1 MSKILTKE
9 GFDKLNN
16 KLQKYLKKRAI
27 IAKKIEEA
35 KALGDLSEN
44 ADYTKSKEEQ
54 AFNEGRIREAE
65 NILSNAEV
73 VRRANNNKIIGM
85 NSIIHI
91 KDKQG
96 KEYKY
101 HIVGSGESDPRMG
114 KISYESP
121 LGRCFLGKK
130 ANETVETETPGGK
143 KIYKIT
149 KIS

>member
-1 MSKILTKE
+1 MPKILTKE
-9 GFDKLNN
+9 GFNNLNN
-16 KLQKYLKKRAI
+16 KLQKYFKKRAI

-44 ADYTKSKEEQ
+44 ADYAKSKEEQ

-65 NILSNAEV
+65 NILSNA
-73 VRRANNNKIIGM
+73 KIIKTINNGKVVSM

-91 KDKQG
+91 KNNQG

-101 HIVGSGESDPRMG
+101 HIVGSGEADPTIG

-130 ANETVETETPGGK
+130 INETVETETPGGK
-143 KIYKIT
+143 KIYKI
-149 KIS
+149 IRIR